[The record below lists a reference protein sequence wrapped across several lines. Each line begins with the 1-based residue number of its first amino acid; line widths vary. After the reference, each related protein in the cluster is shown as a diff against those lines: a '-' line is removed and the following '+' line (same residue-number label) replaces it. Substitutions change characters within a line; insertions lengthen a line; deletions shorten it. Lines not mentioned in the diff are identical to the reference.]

1 MKQLS
6 HLTNSNQNL
15 LSLNMADVVTVLD
28 FDSVLINKASIATQ
42 IVNFI
47 VVEVLLVNTVQTSD
61 ISITL
66 ILEIFPV
73 ESVVSS
79 IDLKSIFLCLAQ

>member
-1 MKQLS
+1 
-6 HLTNSNQNL
+6 
-15 LSLNMADVVTVLD
+15 MADIVTVLD

-66 ILEIFPV
+66 LLEIFPV

-79 IDLKSIFLCLAQ
+79 IDLKSILLCLAQ

>member
-1 MKQLS
+1 
-6 HLTNSNQNL
+6 
-15 LSLNMADVVTVLD
+15 MADIVTVLD
-28 FDSVLINKASIATQ
+28 FDSILINKASIATQ
-42 IVNFI
+42 IVNLI

-66 ILEIFPV
+66 LLEIFPV

-79 IDLKSIFLCLAQ
+79 IDVKSILLCLAQ